1 MNRFLIAFLLFFSGL
16 PLASG
21 SNFYHVKTSYYDAC
35 GITSGWVGTIGAI
48 KNACVGSERNGKK
61 IKSITYASYKTCSQF
76 GLVYNSG
83 SESGVF
89 FACKV
94 TSCPKGTKLNEET
107 GKCENP
113 CEKLEGNSLGTVTF
127 PVGSSQVNAVC
138 NNSCKATLLS
148 GSWISA
154 GIQNDPRPFGH
165 YNYSGDA
172 CDGSEGSG
180 SVGSGGD
187 GSGSGGDGSGSGG
200 DGSGSGGSGSGSGG
214 SGSGSGGS
222 GSGSGG
228 SGSGSGGS
236 GSGSGGSGSGSGGSG
251 SGSGGDGSGSGGD
264 GSGSGGDGS
273 GSGGDG
279 SGSGGDGSGS
289 GGDGS
294 GSGGDGSGSGG
305 SGSGSGGSGSGSGG
319 SGSGSGGSGSG
330 SGGSGSG
337 SGGSGGGG
345 SDGDGLTKGDIKD
358 AIEEALGKSG
368 TFTSPAN
375 GEGYGSGT
383 ALTGSVAALQTEVEE
398 LEDELKRKLKKSPL
412 KLGQMS
418 FSNGSYD
425 GTSFNLSRW
434 DVDVGFNLFS
444 SLGVNNT
451 DMIRTVILFIATLF
465 AGFILL
471 SSGRSKV

>member
-1 MNRFLIAFLLFFSGL
+1 MRCFVLLVLCFTPLISYAQLYRINNV
-16 PLASG
+16 
-21 SNFYHVKTSYYDAC
+21 NFDAC
-35 GITSGWVGTIGAI
+35 GFSVGWVGTKSGIE
-48 KNACVGSERNGKK
+48 NACIGSSRNGKK
-61 IKSITYASYKTCSQF
+61 VTSVSLGFPNCSWATLRY
-76 GLVYNSG
+76 GSG
-83 SESGVF
+83 KYDRDPIAF
-89 FACKV
+89 FACKIA
-94 TSCPKGTKLNEET
+94 TCPSGTVLDPET
-107 GKCENP
+107 GKCESP
-113 CEKLEGNSLGTVTF
+113 CKKLEGNSLGTVTF

-148 GSWISA
+148 GSWISS

-165 YNYSGDA
+165 YNYSGQA

-180 SVGSGGD
+180 GET
-187 GSGSGGDGSGSGG
+187 
-200 DGSGSGGSGSGSGG
+200 
-214 SGSGSGGS
+214 
-222 GSGSGG
+222 
-228 SGSGSGGS
+228 
-236 GSGSGGSGSGSGGSG
+236 
-251 SGSGGDGSGSGGD
+251 GSGGDGSGSGGD

-294 GSGGDGSGSGG
+294 GSDGDGSGSDGDGSGSGGDGSGSGG
-305 SGSGSGGSGSGSGG
+305 DGSGSGGDGSGSGG
-319 SGSGSGGSGSG
+319 DGSGSGGGGSG
-330 SGGSGSG
+330 SGGGGSG
-337 SGGSGGGG
+337 SGGGGSGSDGDGSGSDGDGSGSDGDGSG

-358 AIEEALGKSG
+358 AIKEALGKSG

-418 FSNGSYD
+418 FSSGSYD